1 MLIISRTVSSISEVA
16 RGLSEIRYDA
26 FEGQIGR
33 LIPARLK
40 PGADLIEGIEKI
52 CKDFGVKNAFVC
64 CSIGSLQKAAFQYLI
79 SKPQLKLKTGYGEPL
94 EIPGPIELVAGMGIV
109 CHNEKGEMVTHLH
122 AFFSD
127 YRPGPDHGYGGHIV
141 KGKNPILATMDLL
154 ILEVKGVDITRK
166 YDEETEIAVALEF
179 KRSMAA

>member
-1 MLIISRTVSSISEVA
+1 M
-16 RGLSEIRYDA
+16 SEIRYDA

-79 SKPQLKLKTGYGEPL
+79 PKPQLKLKTGYGEPL
-94 EIPGPIELVAGMGIV
+94 EVPGPIELVAGMGIV
-109 CHNEKGEMVTHLH
+109 CHNEKGEMATHLH

-127 YRPGPDHGYGGHIV
+127 YRPGPDHGYGGHMV

-179 KRSMAA
+179 KRSMAAQGACAY